1 MNDTSGAKFYPP
13 VEEKIN
19 IASHALGLLLSI
31 AALIVL
37 VRTSHATG
45 DPWNIVIFGIFGL
58 SLILL
63 YATSTLYHSATEPLR
78 RQKLRIVDHA
88 MIYVL
93 IAGSYTPLTL
103 VTLKG
108 ALGWTIFS
116 ASWAMAIT
124 GITLKIFFTGRY
136 NLFSTLMYVFM
147 GWIVVFAIDPLTRS
161 LSLHGLYWLLAGG
174 LAYTF
179 GAILYAFKR
188 IPFNHAIFHLF
199 VLVGSA
205 CHFFCV
211 YFYVLPAAQP

>member
-103 VTLKG
+103 ITLKG

-161 LSLHGLYWLLAGG
+161 LSLHGLYWLLASG
-174 LAYTF
+174 LAYTV
-179 GAILYAFKR
+179 GAILYAFKS

-205 CHFFCV
+205 CHFVCV